1 MFKPSVHSAISV
13 ARGRMWIGLYNSYD
27 PVRFHEAHRR
37 ALARAGPIAV
47 AYDAN
52 LCTFGFPYGLK
63 DVSTPLE
70 IVEWVAGT
78 TSIGESGAYLVDLAK
93 EGRFHVFDFPKKGF
107 PPQLGTIVVTTNHPL
122 QKKAIT
128 AEGVQET
135 FIVVKGGYSPDTVR
149 VASGRPVKLTFNRQ
163 ESDPCSELVVL
174 DAFGVSAELPQ
185 GSNVSVEFT
194 PTEAGSYEFTCGMGM
209 LRGRVVA
216 S

>member
-1 MFKPSVHSAISV
+1 MDT
-13 ARGRMWIGLYNSYD
+13 L
-27 PVRFHEAHRR
+27 
-37 ALARAGPIAV
+37 
-47 AYDAN
+47 
-52 LCTFGFPYGLK
+52 
-63 DVSTPLE
+63 
-70 IVEWVAGT
+70 
-78 TSIGESGAYLVDLAK
+78 LVDLA
-93 EGRFHVFDFPKKGF
+93 GLVLIALIIWYFWLSRPA
-107 PPQLGTIVVTTNHPL
+107 GTAA
-122 QKKAIT
+122 AIT